1 MFCPSVLLSII
12 YEITICWNLDDSL
25 KVRFSKCIGGLLVQ
39 LDQAPHSHR
48 KKKILVAPDDV
59 LRASLASYQVFGSV
73 RFVCVFM
80 VDTECYV
87 EHLEILKN
95 N

>member
-1 MFCPSVLLSII
+1 MVCWFSSIKLLTVI
-12 YEITICWNLDDSL
+12 E
-25 KVRFSKCIGGLLVQ
+25 
-39 LDQAPHSHR
+39 
-48 KKKILVAPDDV
+48 KKILVAPHDV
-59 LRASLASYQVFGSV
+59 LRASLASYQVFGFGSV